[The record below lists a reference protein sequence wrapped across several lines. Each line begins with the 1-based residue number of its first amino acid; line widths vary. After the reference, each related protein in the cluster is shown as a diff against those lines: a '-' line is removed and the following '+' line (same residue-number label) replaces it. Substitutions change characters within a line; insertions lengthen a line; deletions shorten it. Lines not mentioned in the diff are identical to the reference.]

1 MATHSTVRFNKDDQP
16 EFFQVLRKRVNQHF
30 TDNGITKYGDGTMVF
45 KTVFMIALYVVPLIL
60 MLTGVV
66 QATWAIV
73 LMWLLMSLGMSGIGF
88 SVMHDANHGAYSPN
102 QFVNDALGGVVSLV
116 GGYHINWRIQHNV
129 LHHSYTNVHEHD
141 EDIDK
146 GIMRFS
152 PDQERK
158 PAFKYQVFYAPFLY
172 GLMTIFWLVAKDF
185 IQTSDYHK
193 RGLLKAQG
201 LTFGKALT
209 YVILLKTFYVVVT
222 LVLPI
227 LLLPFAW
234 WQTLLCFLMMHF
246 LSGLFLAFVFQSA
259 HVLEETHFFKTDEN
273 GSVENS
279 WAVHQLKTTA
289 NFSKG
294 RHFFSWFIGGLN
306 YQVEHHLFPNICHI
320 HYPDIAPIVKA
331 TAEEYGVP
339 YYEHP
344 TFFAALKSHFTMLHK
359 LGTGAYDRQ
368 LAAA

>member
-1 MATHSTVRFNKDDQP
+1 MATSSTVRFNKDDQP

-30 TDNGITKYGDGTMVF
+30 SDKGITKYGDGRMVF
-45 KTVFMIALYVVPLIL
+45 KTVFMVSLYAVPLL
-60 MLTGVV
+60 LLLSGLV

-73 LMWLLMSLGMSGIGF
+73 LMWVLMALGMSGIGF

-102 QFVNDALGGVVSLV
+102 PKVNSALGGILNFV
-116 GGYHINWRIQHNV
+116 GGYHINWKIQHNV

-146 GIMRFS
+146 GIFRLS
-152 PDQERK
+152 PDQEHK
-158 PAFKYQVFYAPFLY
+158 PFYRFQIIYAPILY
-172 GLMTIFWLVAKDF
+172 GMMTIFWLIAKDF
-185 IQTSDYHK
+185 MQTRDYHK
-193 RGLLKAQG
+193 RGLLEAQG
-201 LTFGKALT
+201 VSYGSAM
-209 YVILLKTFYVVVT
+209 VHVVLLKIAYVAIT

-227 LLLPFAW
+227 MVLPLAW

-246 LSGLFLAFVFQSA
+246 ISGLFLALVFQGA
-259 HVLEETHFFKTDEN
+259 HVLEETHFFKTDEH

-289 NFSKG
+289 NFANG
-294 RHFFSWFIGGLN
+294 RHFFAWFIGGLN
-306 YQVEHHLFPNICHI
+306 HQVEHHLFPNICHI

-331 TAEEYGVP
+331 TAEEYGIP

-344 TFFAALKSHFTMLHK
+344 TFLAALRSHFRMLYK
-359 LGTGAYDRQ
+359 LGNNQYERQ
-368 LAAA
+368 LAA

>member
-1 MATHSTVRFNKDDQP
+1 MATSSTVRFNKDDQP
-16 EFFQVLRKRVNQHF
+16 EFFQELRRRVNQYF
-30 TDNGITKYGDGTMVF
+30 TEQGITKYANREMVI
-45 KTVFMIALYVVPLIL
+45 KTVFMISLYTIPLIVL
-60 MLTGVV
+60 LSGTL

-73 LMWLLMSLGMSGIGF
+73 LMWVLMAFGMSGIGF
-88 SVMHDANHGAYSPN
+88 SVMHDANHGAYSTNPR
-102 QFVNDALGGVVSLV
+102 VNNALGGILNFV

-152 PDQERK
+152 PNQEHK
-158 PAFKYQVFYAPFLY
+158 PGFRYQAFYAPFLY
-172 GLMTIFWLVAKDF
+172 GLMTIFWLVAKDV
-185 IQTSDYHK
+185 IQTRDYHK

-201 LTFGKALT
+201 LTLGQAITHVALT
-209 YVILLKTFYVVVT
+209 KTFYVVVV

-227 LLLPFAW
+227 LILPLAW
-234 WQTLLCFLMMHF
+234 WQTVLCFLMMHF
-246 LSGLFLAFVFQSA
+246 ISGLFLALVFQGA

-279 WAVHQLKTTA
+279 WAVLQLRTTA
-289 NFSKG
+289 NFARKSG
-294 RHFFSWFIGGLN
+294 WFGWFIGGLN
-306 YQVEHHLFPNICHI
+306 YQVEHHLFPNICHV
-320 HYPDIAPIVKA
+320 HYPAIAPIVKA
-331 TAEEYGVP
+331 TAEEYGIE
-339 YYEHP
+339 YREHK
-344 TFFAALKSHFTMLHK
+344 TFYAALKSHFTMLHK

>member
-1 MATHSTVRFNKDDQP
+1 MATSSTVRFNKDDQP

-30 TDNGITKYGDGTMVF
+30 TDRNITKFADGRMVF
-45 KTVFMIALYVVPLIL
+45 KTVFMVSLYTVPLL
-60 MLTGVV
+60 LLLSGLV

-73 LMWLLMSLGMSGIGF
+73 LMWVLMALGMAGIGF

-102 QFVNDALGGVVSLV
+102 PKVNNAVGSILNFI

-146 GIMRFS
+146 GIFRLS
-152 PDQERK
+152 PDQDHK
-158 PAFKYQVFYAPFLY
+158 PLYRLQVLYAPILY
-172 GLMTIFWLVAKDF
+172 GMMTIFWLIAKDF
-185 IQTSDYHK
+185 IQTKGYHD

-201 LTFGKALT
+201 VSYGRAMLFVVFMKIA
-209 YVILLKTFYVVVT
+209 YVTTT
-222 LVLPI
+222 LILPI
-227 LLLPFAW
+227 LILPLAW

-246 LSGLFLAFVFQSA
+246 ICGLFLALVFQGA
-259 HVLEETHFFKTDEN
+259 HVLEETHFFKTDQS

-279 WAVHQLKTTA
+279 WAVHQLLTTA
-289 NFSKG
+289 NFSEG
-294 RHFFSWFIGGLN
+294 RHLFGWFIGGLN

-331 TAEEYGVP
+331 TAKEYGVP

-344 TFFAALKSHFTMLHK
+344 TFFAALRSHFRMLYK
-359 LGTGAYDRQ
+359 LGNNQYERQ
-368 LAAA
+368 LAA